1 MKTPFL
7 DRGGK
12 TDGRNWREE
21 NEVLHSHGASHESA
35 GRDQEYRTEGT
46 AWNIL
51 SACFLCAWQGMNGV
65 WGVSSEEV
73 LCVLSEAPVLWQLL
87 FLCFLEGETSVE
99 GSGIVFQCQ
108 ASCQVSENSS

>member
-35 GRDQEYRTEGT
+35 GREQEYRIEGT
-46 AWNIL
+46 AWEHPLGLLPLRLAGNEW
-51 SACFLCAWQGMNGV
+51 SMGC
-65 WGVSSEEV
+65 
-73 LCVLSEAPVLWQLL
+73 QL
-87 FLCFLEGETSVE
+87 
-99 GSGIVFQCQ
+99 
-108 ASCQVSENSS
+108 